1 MIIIAKQVKKDSQAR
16 SYQITQNNPSKY
28 NITRESFK
36 ETILKFK
43 PIYYCISEE
52 IGIKEKTP
60 HYHAYFKCSSPVRF
74 STCKKRFKY
83 AHIEQALGSAT
94 DNRNYLMKTDKYIDK
109 NETLIDFEEA
119 GEIPQTTKEKRLSE
133 KAEVLQKIKDGKTN
147 LEIIEENENLLFHL
161 KDIENIRQEYLK
173 EKYSTEFR
181 DVCCTF
187 IYGATETYK
196 TTFVYSHYNAK
207 DIFRIYNY
215 QNLNSLWDGYT
226 GQPVILFDE
235 FKGQIPIELMLI
247 LTDRFPVLNLN
258 ARYNNKIAMY
268 SQVYF
273 CTNENFDKIYAYEK
287 VMHPAT
293 YKAWERRIHNIY
305 EFRKNPDGSPNIIV
319 HKDTKK
325 IIYKDTK
332 KEEISNERTEE
343 TKEKI

>member
-1 MIIIAKQVKKDSQAR
+1 MIIIAKQIKKDRQAR

-94 DNRNYLMKTDKYIDK
+94 DNRDYLMKKGKYIDK
-109 NETLIDFEEA
+109 NETLIDFEED

-147 LEIIEENENLLFHL
+147 LQIIEENENLLFHL

-181 DVCCTF
+181 DICCTF
-187 IYGATETYK
+187 IFGATETYK
-196 TTFVYSHYNAK
+196 TTFVYSRYNAK

-226 GQPVILFDE
+226 GQPVVLFDE

-273 CTNENFDKIYAYEK
+273 CTNESFEEIYSYEK

-305 EFRKNPDGSPNIIV
+305 EFRKNSDGSPNIIV

-325 IIYKDTK
+325 EEFSNGQNEENK
-332 KEEISNERTEE
+332 KEI
-343 TKEKI
+343 